1 MGWLG
6 WGLAASDE
14 VMPLGA
20 KANGLVAPTS
30 LVHGA
35 EVLISSVACQ
45 ESLRF
50 SAEPA
55 ARSCI

>member
-6 WGLAASDE
+6 WGLAASHE

-35 EVLISSVACQ
+35 SSVACQ